1 MGRSF
6 GIPPER
12 LRLLAERRAPLQH
25 PQQVGEGAAPSAS
38 HIAFTQGEKKMVQS
52 DLLTCCC
59 CCDRLCRSPAHAFLL
74 LSSSRSSLTAEAVHR
89 KPGGKCAGL
98 EEPRLSLLTCRQQ
111 ERRLERA
118 GNAQVLIVPLCSHVR
133 LHQESCIRQRT
144 ERSEEGQRGARSVI
158 WAQPAPLSSTPP
170 K

>member
-12 LRLLAERRAPLQH
+12 LRLLGERRAPLQH

-52 DLLTCCC
+52 DLLTCC